1 MENSLRDPYPLGW
14 VLTYRVP
21 RPSGHLGNEM
31 SVGIVAGTPV
41 RDSETGI
48 ESFPLS
54 PAGGAAPGPAVW
66 ISDDDIIGI
75 MPSWDQPEPAHG

>member
-1 MENSLRDPYPLGW
+1 MTDSLRDPYPLGW
-14 VLTYRVP
+14 VLTYRDP
-21 RPSGHLGNEM
+21 RPTGHLGDGM
-31 SVGIVAGTPV
+31 KVGIVAGTPI

-66 ISDDDIIGI
+66 VSDEDIIGI
-75 MPSWDQPEPAHG
+75 KPSWDLSEQEHG